1 MRLHCRARMRRR
13 GAGRRPARVKRE
25 WAEVEEEGLGDEPDS
40 SEDEAAA
47 AAADAS
53 PTSSDDAP
61 GSADEDACAAGWRYA
76 RARPARWRRPLV
88 QGLCSMPGGCAVA
101 RVSPACGAWPQ
112 ASCCLR
118 PSCSKLALKHA
129 IQLECEVPKQS
140 APVNPCEAHS
150 KVLKAGQ
157 WMRASLSARGCGP
170 AGPNGTS
177 ARQARMASSPPL
189 NLAPFK
195 RPRTQ
200 LQYVPRQRSRQGEPA
215 AALGLSWDT
224 GDGAPAASPACSG
237 RWQLQG
243 AGRTP
248 APGQKIAFLVEGIS
262 LPTVHADAEGG
273 GRRQLH
279 CELTSWA
286 AHVAGRTQAAARARR
301 RPTASSA
308 RCRRCQPTCCGRR
321 GASGGLGSPART
333 ACSLPW
339 PRGPPRWP
347 RARPGGRL
355 RWTAPPGRWR
365 ATRWRSTRR
374 RPALRRRPRRSS
386 RRAPAWT

>member
-1 MRLHCRARMRRR
+1 MRLYRRARRRRR

-25 WAEVEEEGLGDEPDS
+25 WAEVEEEELGDEPDS

-76 RARPARWRRPLV
+76 RARPARRRRQLV
-88 QGLCSMPGGCAVA
+88 QGLCIMPGGCAVA

-112 ASCCLR
+112 ASCGLR

-129 IQLECEVPKQS
+129 VQLECEVPKQS

-150 KVLKAGQ
+150 KLLKAGQ

-224 GDGAPAASPACSG
+224 GDGAPVASTACSG
-237 RWQLQG
+237 SWQLQG

-248 APGQKIAFLVEGIS
+248 APGQESCSVPGRACGCTCKKFKAAAGASCMIS
-262 LPTVHADAEGG
+262 S
-273 GRRQLH
+273 Q
-279 CELTSWA
+279 A
-286 AHVAGRTQAAARARR
+286 APRHVAGRAQAAARARR
-301 RPTASSA
+301 HPTASGA
-308 RCRRCQPTCCGRR
+308 RSRCCQPTCCGRR
-321 GASGGLGSPART
+321 RASGAPGSPART
-333 ACSLPW
+333 ACSPPW
-339 PRGPPRWP
+339 PRGPPRRP
-347 RARPGGRL
+347 RARPRARL
-355 RWTAPPGRWR
+355 RWTAAPGRWR

-374 RPALRRRPRRSS
+374 RPALLRRPRRSS